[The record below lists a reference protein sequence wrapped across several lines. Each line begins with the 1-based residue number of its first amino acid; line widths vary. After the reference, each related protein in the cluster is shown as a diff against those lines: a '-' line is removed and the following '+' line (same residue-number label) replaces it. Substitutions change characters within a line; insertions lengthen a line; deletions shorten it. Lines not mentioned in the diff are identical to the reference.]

1 MKHSAISS
9 AQSSS
14 KAKHDPRRA
23 DTHSSG
29 VNMPISDYE
38 MIAAWKQVL
47 TLSKLQAGQTVT
59 ILTSASTHPQTL
71 SSALIATQS
80 MGAIVNRLDLLPV
93 NGEKALSRDSLAYLG
108 TTPLTGNRAAIAA
121 LKASDLVLD
130 LMTLLFS
137 PEQHEIL
144 ATGTKILLAVE
155 PPEVLA
161 RLVPTEADRTRVRA
175 AAARIV
181 ASREMRVTSKAG
193 TELVCPLGEFP
204 AISEYGFVDEPGR
217 WDHWPSG
224 FVLTFPNEG
233 QASGQIVI
241 DRGDILLPQ
250 KKYVNDRITLTVE
263 NGYATRID
271 GGVDAA
277 LLSDYM
283 ASFNDPEGYAIS
295 HIGWGLQPRAR
306 WSTLGL
312 YDREATIGM
321 DARAFEGN
329 FLFSLGPNNEAGG
342 KRTTTCH
349 IDIPL
354 RHCDVMLDGEAVVRD
369 GVVMDR

>member
-1 MKHSAISS
+1 
-9 AQSSS
+9 
-14 KAKHDPRRA
+14 
-23 DTHSSG
+23 
-29 VNMPISDYE
+29 MPVSDFQ
-38 MIAAWKQVL
+38 MIDAWTKVL
-47 TLSKLQAGQTVT
+47 KLSKLEAGQNVT
-59 ILTSASTHPQTL
+59 ILTSSATHPQTL
-71 SSALIATQS
+71 AAALIATQS
-80 MGAIVNRLDLLPV
+80 MGAVVNRLDLPPV

-121 LKASDLVLD
+121 LKESDLVLD

-137 PEQHEIL
+137 PEQHDIL
-144 ATGTKILLAVE
+144 KSGTKILLAVE

-161 RLVPTEADRTRVRA
+161 RLVPTAADRERVL
-175 AAARIV
+175 AARARI
-181 ASREMRVTSKAG
+181 ARAKEMRIVSAAG
-193 TELVCPLGEFP
+193 TDLRCPLGEFEP
-204 AISEYGFVDEPGR
+204 IAEYGYVDEPGR

-224 FVLTFPNEG
+224 FALTFPNEG
-233 QASGQIVI
+233 GAHGRIVI

-250 KKYVNDRITLTVE
+250 KSYVTDPIELTVE
-263 NGYATRID
+263 NGFATRIE
-271 GGVDAA
+271 GAIDAQ
-277 LLSDYM
+277 LLSEYM
-283 ASFNDPEGYAIS
+283 ASFNDPEAYAIS
-295 HIGWGLQPRAR
+295 HIGWGLQPRAH

-354 RHCDVMLDGEAVVRD
+354 RHCDVYLDDEAVVRN
-369 GVVMDR
+369 GVVLDK

>member
-1 MKHSAISS
+1 
-9 AQSSS
+9 
-14 KAKHDPRRA
+14 
-23 DTHSSG
+23 
-29 VNMPISDYE
+29 MPVSDHV
-38 MIAAWKQVL
+38 MIEAWKEVL
-47 TLSKLQAGQTVT
+47 TLSRLEAGQTVT
-59 ILTSASTHPQTL
+59 VLTSASTHPQTL
-71 SSALIATQS
+71 STAMIAAQS
-80 MGAIVNRLDLLPV
+80 LGAIVNRLDLPPV

-108 TTPLTGNRAAIAA
+108 TTPLTGNKAAIAA

-137 PEQHEIL
+137 PEQHDIL
-144 ATGTKILLAVE
+144 ASGTKILLAVE

-161 RLVPTEADRTRVRA
+161 RLVPTVADRERVKL
-175 AAARIV
+175 AAARITR
-181 ASREMRVTSKAG
+181 ARTMSVTSPGG
-193 TELVCPLGEFP
+193 TNVSFTLGEFP

-224 FVLTFPNEG
+224 FALTWPNELSAQG
-233 QASGQIVI
+233 TIVI

-250 KKYVNDRITLTVE
+250 KCYVTEPIVITVE
-263 NGYATRID
+263 NGYATAIE
-271 GGVDAA
+271 GGMHAE
-277 LLSDYM
+277 LLSEYM

-295 HIGWGLQPRAR
+295 HIGWGLQPRAH
-306 WSTLGL
+306 WSTLSL

-342 KRTTTCH
+342 SRTTTCH

-354 RHCDVMLDGEAVVRD
+354 RHCTVKLDDEIMVQD
-369 GVVMDR
+369 GKVLFPPQGN

>member
-1 MKHSAISS
+1 MA
-9 AQSSS
+9 
-14 KAKHDPRRA
+14 
-23 DTHSSG
+23 
-29 VNMPISDYE
+29 ISDYPFIE
-38 MIAAWKQVL
+38 AWRQVL
-47 TLSKLQAGQTVT
+47 TLSRLEAGQTVT

-71 SSALIATQS
+71 SCATIAAQS
-80 MGAIVNRLDLLPV
+80 LGAIVNRLDLPPV
-93 NGEKALSRDSLAYLG
+93 NGDKALSRDALAYLG
-108 TTPLTGNRAAIAA
+108 TTPLTGNHAAIAA

-144 ATGTKILLAVE
+144 QAGTKILLAVE
-155 PPEVLA
+155 PPEVLM
-161 RLVPTEADRTRVRA
+161 RMVPTQADKTRVTA
-175 AAARIV
+175 AAARIQ
-181 ASREMRVTSKAG
+181 AAGEMRVRSAAG
-193 TELVCPLGEFP
+193 TDLRCPLGEFP

-224 FVLTFPNEG
+224 FALTWPNEG
-233 QASGQIVI
+233 GASGRIVI

-250 KKYVNDRITLTVE
+250 KCYVDDPITLTVE
-263 NGYATRID
+263 NGYAVRIE
-271 GGVDAA
+271 GGLSAD
-277 LLSDYM
+277 LLNDYM
-283 ASFNDPEGYAIS
+283 ASFDDPEAYAIS

-342 KRTTTCH
+342 NRTTACH

-354 RHCDVMLDGEAVVRD
+354 RRCTVSLDGRDMVVD
-369 GVVMDR
+369 GKVLD